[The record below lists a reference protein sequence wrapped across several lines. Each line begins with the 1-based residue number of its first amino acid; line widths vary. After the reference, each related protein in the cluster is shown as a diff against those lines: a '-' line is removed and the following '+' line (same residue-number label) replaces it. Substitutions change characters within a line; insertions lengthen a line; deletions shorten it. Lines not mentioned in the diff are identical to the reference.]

1 MTSRE
6 IRQKFLD
13 FYKNRKGMEH
23 ALIPS
28 ASLIPE
34 NDSTLLFVNSG
45 MFPLVPYLLGESH
58 PSGVRLV
65 DSQKSFRAEDI
76 EEVGDGRHD
85 TMFEM
90 LGNWSL
96 GDYFKKEQLE
106 SWYEFLINELKLDP
120 SRLYQTVY
128 AGDPST
134 GVERDEESISI
145 LKDIFGRYSVSA
157 EVGPETTGKGDIGPG
172 VPVDF
177 SDIRIMAYRDKN
189 WWKRGGAVGELGGP
203 DSETFYDT
211 QKPHDKKFGEHCH
224 LNCDCGRFIE
234 IGNSVFMQ
242 YRRTENGW
250 EELSRKNVDFGGGLE
265 RILMA
270 ENGLTNVF
278 ETDLFKPL
286 IEKLESLSGK
296 KYDDDR
302 RSFEIVADHI
312 KAASFIMGDDKGIG
326 PSNVGQGYIVRRLI
340 RRAVRYGKQ
349 LGINTPGWTKNLS
362 ADVLKIYEGVY
373 PELERNFEFVSSEFD
388 KEEEKFAKALE
399 NSLKELRK
407 IARPRL
413 ILEGESQSDIE
424 INGKNLFRIFSSYG
438 MPIEMALEEIDKIR
452 SEIKAFGP
460 LSDIRK
466 DKIKKEFYEESDKH
480 QDLSRTASAGMFKG
494 GLADSSEETTKL
506 HTAAHLTLAALRM
519 VLGDHVAQKG
529 SNITAERLRFDF
541 SHPTKMTD
549 DELKKV
555 EELVNGWIKDDI
567 QVVVEEMS
575 IDEARKAGA
584 TGVFGNKYG
593 DRVKVYS
600 IGSVSKEICGGPHIL
615 RTSELGSFKITK
627 EESASAG
634 VRRIK
639 AEVAKDN

>member
-106 SWYEFLINELKLDP
+106 SWYEFLIKELKLDP

-134 GVERDEESISI
+134 GVERDEESVSI
-145 LKDIFGRYSVSA
+145 LKVIFGRYGVSA

-189 WWKRGGAVGELGGP
+189 WWKRGDAVGELGGP

-242 YRRTENGW
+242 YRKTEKGW

-286 IEKLESLSGK
+286 VEKLESLSGK

-340 RRAVRYGKQ
+340 RRAVRYGRE
-349 LGINTPGWTKNLS
+349 LGITETGWTRALS
-362 ADVLKIYEGVY
+362 SEVLKIYEGVY
-373 PELERNFEFVSSEFD
+373 PELERNFEFISSELE
-388 KEEEKFAKALE
+388 KEEEKFEKTLE
-399 NSLKELRK
+399 NGLKEFTR
-407 IARPRL
+407 ITSSAGN
-413 ILEGESQSDIE
+413 ILSGEKAFYLYQSFGFPKEDIE
-424 INGKNLFRIFSSYG
+424 ELCRQK
-438 MPIEMALEEIDKIR
+438 EI
-452 SEIKAFGP
+452 AFDAEGF
-460 LSDIRK
+460 DVEFEK
-466 DKIKKEFYEESDKH
+466 HKE
-480 QDLSRTASAGMFKG
+480 LSRTASAGMFKG

-519 VLGDHVAQKG
+519 VLGDHVTQKG

-584 TGVFGNKYG
+584 MGVFGNKYG

-615 RTSELGSFKITK
+615 RTSELGNFKITK